1 MFLKDLDKESQKI
14 LFLELAALIMMAE
27 GNKLTTSEKIKKL
40 EPRTKRY
47 AVIPKLDSEIKKY
60 KCFHTLDS
68 ESKKYLFLQNIDEN
82 EINALETY
90 AKELEIKCIDFQS
103 FLYSRKNMIEI
114 MSSQK
119 EFELMNVLEKETIS
133 VLDKYDQLDELKKE
147 IILSNFLNSEEAAE
161 DFILTMLI
169 VENYIL
175 KRTAGELISIR
186 QKNIGHLNSK
196 EKKILLFELV
206 GAGHSSGYF
215 EDREKSLLLHICKLL
230 DIESDYIDEFVEVSE
245 RLFKINAEIENLIDE

>member
-103 FLYSRKNMIEI
+103 TLYSMKNMIEI
-114 MSSQK
+114 MSIKK
-119 EFELMNVLEKETIS
+119 EFELMNVLEKETTS
-133 VLDKYDQLDELKKE
+133 VLGKYDQLDELKKE

-161 DFILTMLI
+161 DFILTMPI

-196 EKKILLFELV
+196 EKKIL
-206 GAGHSSGYF
+206 
-215 EDREKSLLLHICKLL
+215 
-230 DIESDYIDEFVEVSE
+230 
-245 RLFKINAEIENLIDE
+245 

>member
-119 EFELMNVLEKETIS
+119 EFELMNILEKETTS

-161 DFILTMLI
+161 DFILTMPI

-206 GAGHSSGYF
+206 RAGHSSGYF

-245 RLFKINAEIENLIDE
+245 RLSEINKDLTILINE